1 MATQQDTYAT
11 RRLSYGLFR
20 LRFRLRLRSGWWAS
34 LLRRSFA
41 SIELKR
47 AVEAQ
52 HGCPATLVES
62 VLVKETFEGKTVWE
76 GIVHLFKLTGHP
88 KTDRAYAW

>member
-1 MATQQDTYAT
+1 MAA
-11 RRLSYGLFR
+11 LSEV
-20 LRFRLRLRSGWWAS
+20 ST
-34 LLRRSFA
+34 
-41 SIELKR
+41 IELKR

-52 HGCPATLVES
+52 HGCTATLVES